1 MLLGE
6 IVPVFAIAVVGFVC
20 SAIFDKAPALWVQLK
35 YLQKLFTLEATT
47 EKAVIDWR
55 DLAEDAKMSIVHFF
69 MFSRK
74 GTMAI
79 IAWMKDRVVV
89 ELKAEL
95 FKTKD
100 EFDRIRSASSASST
114 AHDTASA
121 TSAFLETAAASDSAK
136 IKEFKKLNLANKLR
150 TQQLHDARYKP
161 SKDPKDSSRTSAA
174 LRRAAASARDDGPD
188 ASALEASW
196 VALERKAREY
206 NRLQTDATA
215 ALASSDDDGEAR
227 NPKTKKPKIGTDD
240 KRPLVDFVRKHLE
253 SGSNGVTDAASDTDD
268 DDDPDPWV
276 EATDAFGRT
285 RIMRKSEADSTKR
298 EAEIAEIAATMSLPS
313 GSIPGVAFVSATEGD
328 SSAPTALPRPEHFD
342 PTREIRNL
350 GVGYYALSQKDEE
363 RKRQL
368 DELNSLRKETEG
380 TRAAVAGGKH
390 PRGADLRMKKL
401 EERKALLRER
411 NARRNTNKGADD
423 GIPGD
428 GDDVDAFLRGFE

>member
-1 MLLGE
+1 MHSGRDIGTLSSAAVRALL
-6 IVPVFAIAVVGFVC
+6 VC
-20 SAIFDKAPALWVQLK
+20 SQASLIPISCAQ
-35 YLQKLFTLEATT
+35 
-47 EKAVIDWR
+47 
-55 DLAEDAKMSIVHFF
+55 
-69 MFSRK
+69 
-74 GTMAI
+74 
-79 IAWMKDRVVV
+79 VV

-150 TQQLHDARYKP
+150 IQQLHDARYKP